1 MVSFVSINHNSIQLF
16 EREKL
21 IKNFSFNEQ
30 VPHVKLQTCNRL
42 EIYSGEGEISGKVY
56 NHLFRVVAGLESSL
70 TGESAIQGQV
80 KSAYE
85 EARRKFKLSPSLHD
99 LFQQTLRV
107 GKRVRT
113 ESKIGVGAMSHSL
126 AVMETLSKLDVD
138 FSNLTFT
145 LVGVNKMN
153 EDILKYLIKKGA
165 TNFNIV
171 NRTLSKAEEISI
183 KYKSKA
189 YKFDDLKLIIPHTDV
204 LISATS
210 SSEIILNKRDID
222 TKKSMM
228 IFDLAFPRD
237 IDPEISEFRNIQLFN
252 LQELEKTILLN
263 RRIRQKEVLLAEKII
278 SEEISK
284 LCQLQKII

>member
-1 MVSFVSINHNSIQLF
+1 MVSFVSINHNSIHLF

-42 EIYSGEGEISGKVY
+42 EIYSGEGEISSKVY

-80 KSAYE
+80 KAAYE
-85 EARRKFKLSPSLHD
+85 DARRKFKLSPALHD

-107 GKRVRT
+107 GKRVRS
-113 ESKIGVGAMSHSL
+113 ESKIGTGAMSHAM
-126 AVMETLSKLDVD
+126 AVVEMLSKMEND
-138 FSNLTFT
+138 FSKLRFT
-145 LVGVNKMN
+145 LVGVNKLN
-153 EDILKYLIKKGA
+153 EDVIKFLSKKGA
-165 TNFNIV
+165 VHFTIV
-171 NRTLSKAEEISI
+171 NRTYRKAQDLAAKYNAMAVEFDKLVSILSS
-183 KYKSKA
+183 
-189 YKFDDLKLIIPHTDV
+189 TDV

-210 SSEIILNKRDID
+210 SEDLIL
-222 TKKSMM
+222 KKSDLYNPGNLI

-237 IDPEISEFRNIQLFN
+237 IDPEIGVCKNIQLFN
-252 LQELEKTILLN
+252 LQELERIIMLN
-263 RRIRQKEVLLAEKII
+263 RRIRQKEVILAEKII

-284 LCQLQKII
+284 LCQVQVTI